1 MEFLDEL
8 HNTVRK
14 ICTEEKGILAA
25 DESTGTIGKR
35 LASISLENTL
45 ENRINYRKL
54 LFNTNGLENNISG
67 VITYEETLRNS
78 ELIQPLLDKGI
89 VVGIKTDLGAKPL
102 YGTNGETVT
111 QGIDNL
117 DKRCNEYYRLGARF
131 AKWRAILKISDD
143 GCPSELSIKEN
154 AMTLARYASISQNHG
169 LVPIVEP
176 EILMDGNHSIM
187 KSKEVT
193 QKVLSKVYQA
203 LVEHNVVLSATL
215 LKPNMVRPGV
225 SNTEKVDDKTI
236 AQLTV
241 ETLFSSVPPSV
252 PGIVFLSGGMSEIQ
266 ATNVLNHMFHV
277 RTNKTNKPWY
287 LSFSYGRALQA
298 SVLKSWMGKPEN
310 VPQAQQQLLKRAK
323 ANGLATIGK
332 YLTLDEYINELN
344 KNNNNNNNISNKTSL
359 HVENY
364 SY

>member
-1 MEFLDEL
+1 MDFLEEL
-8 HNTVRK
+8 HHTVK
-14 ICTEEKGILAA
+14 AICTPGKGILAA

-45 ENRINYRKL
+45 ENRIKYRKL
-54 LFNTNGLENNISG
+54 LFTTNGLENNISG
-67 VITYEETLRNS
+67 VITYEETLKNT
-78 ELIQPLLDKGI
+78 ELIKPLLYKGI

-117 DKRCNEYYRLGARF
+117 DKRCEEYYQLGARF

-154 AMTLARYASISQNHG
+154 AMTLARYASISQKHG

-176 EILMDGNHSIM
+176 EILMDGNHSIL
-187 KSKEVT
+187 KSKEIT
-193 QKVLSKVYQA
+193 QKVISRVYQS

-215 LKPNMVRPGV
+215 LKPNMVRPGI
-225 SNTEKVDDKTI
+225 SNESGADDKTI
-236 AQLTV
+236 AQMTV
-241 ETLFSSVPPSV
+241 EALYNAVPPSV

-266 ATNVLNHMFHV
+266 ATNVLNNMYHINN
-277 RTNKTNKPWY
+277 TKLDKPWY

-298 SVLKSWMGKPEN
+298 SVLKTWMGKSDN
-310 VPQAQQQLLKRAK
+310 ILLAQEQLLKRTK
-323 ANGLATIGK
+323 ANGLATLGE
-332 YLTLDEYINELN
+332 YLTIDEYINELN
-344 KNNNNNNNISNKTSL
+344 KHNLTSNGNTSL

>member
-1 MEFLDEL
+1 MNFLDEL
-8 HNTVRK
+8 HQTVNS
-14 ICTEEKGILAA
+14 ICTHGKGILAA

-35 LASISLENTL
+35 LSSIFLENTL

-54 LFNTNGLENNISG
+54 LFTTNGLENNISG

-117 DKRCNEYYRLGARF
+117 DKRCDEYYRLGARF

-176 EILMDGNHSIM
+176 EILMDGNHSIL

-193 QKVLSKVYQA
+193 QKVLSKVYEA

-225 SNTEKVDDKTI
+225 SNKDGSPDEEI
-236 AQLTV
+236 AQLTF
-241 ETLFSSVPPSV
+241 EALNNAVPPSV

-266 ATNVLNHMFHV
+266 ATNVLNQLNMLN
-277 RTNKTNKPWY
+277 NKSPWY

-298 SVLKSWMGKPEN
+298 SVLKAWMGKPEN
-310 VPQAQQQLLKRAK
+310 IHLAQEQLLKRAK
-323 ANGLATIGK
+323 ANGLATLGK
-332 YLTLDEYINELN
+332 YEGEHILNEN
-344 KNNNNNNNISNKTSL
+344 EQSSL